1 MLSSVFTKTLR
12 DRRRGFLYWA
22 LGLVAFIAMEVA
34 VYPTVRDNPSF
45 KKLGESYPEAVK
57 SFFGFGGQFDIT
69 SGAGFLGIEAFS
81 MIVPLMLIFCAVAA
95 GANAIAGEEERG
107 TLDLLLSLPLSRSRC
122 LLEKLAALLT
132 ETLALG
138 LVLWTTLVI
147 AVPLAK
153 MHVSVV
159 ESLAATLLSLAL
171 ARVFGM
177 IALAVGAASG
187 RRGLA
192 IGVSAALAVA
202 TYVLNSLASL
212 VSWLE
217 HVQWISPFYYYARS
231 DPLRNG
237 LDISDLLILLAIA
250 LVAACLAPIVFARRD
265 LSTP

>member
-1 MLSSVFTKTLR
+1 VLSSVFLKTLR
-12 DRRRGFLYWA
+12 DRRRGFIYWA

-34 VYPTVRDNPSF
+34 VYPTVRDNPEF
-45 KKLGESYPEAVK
+45 KKLSENYPDAVK

-81 MIVPLMLIFCAVAA
+81 MIVPLILIFCTVAA
-95 GANAIAGEEERG
+95 GASAIAGEEERG
-107 TLDLLLSLPLSRSRC
+107 TLDLLLSLPVSRSRC
-122 LLEKLAALLT
+122 LLEKLAALVV

-138 LVLWTTLVI
+138 LVLWTALVI

-153 MHVSVV
+153 MHVGVG
-159 ESLAATLLSLAL
+159 ELLAASLLATALAL
-171 ARVFGM
+171 VLGM

-192 IGVSAALAVA
+192 IGVSASLAVA
-202 TYVLNSLASL
+202 TYVVNSLASL
-212 VSWLE
+212 VGWLE
-217 HVQWISPFYYYARS
+217 HLQWASPFFYYARS

-237 LDISDLLILLAIA
+237 LDVSDLLVLLGIA
-250 LVAACLAPIVFARRD
+250 LVAACLAPIAFARRD